1 MFFRVLKLDLKK
13 KKVMNILILI
23 FIILTT
29 IFSASGI
36 NNIVTVLN
44 GTDYYFDKAGV
55 GDYAVI
61 TTKDDKIFDILDN
74 SEAIKS
80 YKYDT
85 CMNVPKEN
93 LKIDGKDKIKS
104 ESDISFQSIENSG
117 IHFFDKD
124 NNEIQNVSKG
134 EVYTTVNFMKDNN
147 LSIGDKISVEF
158 DDVKIELKIVG
169 KAKDALLGSGFMGSI
184 RLIVNDED
192 YKTIEK
198 HLIANNEAKEKTSSS
213 MVYRIFYIETDNPSE
228 VEKCL
233 SDSSSIKFMGRRETL
248 KLTYVMNMMIAFIAL
263 VLSVCLIIVALL
275 ILKFTITFTINE
287 EYREIGVMKAIG
299 INNKSIRS
307 LYIIKYL
314 SLSIIGAI
322 VGFLASIPFGEMLIK
337 SATDNMVLGNSTG
350 SMLNIIGAIFVVITT
365 VLFAYVY
372 TRKIKKA
379 SPVDAIRNGQ
389 TGERYK
395 AKTIYKLKNSHV
407 RLNMYLAINDILS
420 APRRFITIIVT
431 FFVCLIFLLG
441 LVITADT
448 MKSKNL
454 ITVFCTESDVYFM
467 PNDAVDMYNYKSLE
481 ELDEKMIKKYEKL
494 FDENGMPCKICVDLH
509 YNYKTSFNGTTYN
522 IRCQQGFHIN
532 SEAYTYT
539 SGIAPKNENEVAITD
554 KVSEKIGAKIGDKL
568 KIDLGDGEK
577 ELIITAYFSTL
588 NNIGEVIRFSENV
601 PTKYDRLGGSQYFQV
616 DFTDNPSTEEINN
629 RIQKMRELLGTEAV
643 YEPAEFC
650 RILMTG
656 VADTMEAVQYFLLAI
671 TIIIVILVILLM
683 ELSFITNEKSQIA
696 LLKAIGFT
704 DKQIIKWH
712 IYRFALIAVVSA
724 LLAALLAIPITNLW
738 CSPIFAMMGAKHINY
753 SINPI
758 KIFIIY
764 PGIIVG
770 VTVITA
776 FFAALVTKKI
786 KSSDTA
792 NIE

>member
-1 MFFRVLKLDLKK
+1 MFFRILKLDLKK

-61 TTKDDKIFDILDN
+61 ATKDDKIFEILDN

-80 YKYDT
+80 YRYDIN
-85 CMNVPKEN
+85 MGISKEN
-93 LKIDGKDKIKS
+93 LKLEGNNKIKS
-104 ESDISFQSIENSG
+104 ESVISFQSIKNSG
-117 IHFFDKD
+117 IHYFDKD

-134 EVYTTVNFMKDNN
+134 EVYTTVNFMKENN
-147 LSIGDKISVEF
+147 LSIGDTITVEL
-158 DDVKIELKIVG
+158 DDVKIDLKILG
-169 KAKDALLGSGFMGSI
+169 KAKDALLGSGFMGNV
-184 RLIVNDED
+184 RLIVSDED
-192 YKTIEK
+192 YKTIEE
-198 HLIANNEAKEKTSSS
+198 HLIGNNESKGNVSSL
-213 MVYRIFYIETDNPSE
+213 MEYRVFYIETDNPSE

-233 SDSSSIKFMGRRETL
+233 SEVSSIKFMGRRDTL
-248 KLTYVMNMMIAFIAL
+248 KLSYVMNLIVAFIVLA
-263 VLSVCLIIVALL
+263 LSVCLILVALL

-314 SLSIIGAI
+314 SLAIIGAT

-337 SATDNMVLGNSTG
+337 SATENMVLGNSTG
-350 SMLNIIGAIFVVITT
+350 SILNIIGAIFVVFTT

-420 APRRFITIIVT
+420 APRRFITIIAT

-467 PNDAVDMYNYKSLE
+467 PNDAVEMYNYKSLE

-494 FDENGMPCKICVDLH
+494 FAENGMPCKICVDLH
-509 YNYKTSFNGTTYN
+509 YNYKTSFNGNSYN
-522 IRCQQGFHIN
+522 IRCQQGFHIS
-532 SEAYTYT
+532 SEDYTYN
-539 SGIAPKNENEVAITD
+539 SGIAPINENEVAITD

-577 ELIITAYFSTL
+577 ELIVTAYFSTL
-588 NNIGEVIRFSENV
+588 NNLGEVIRFSENV
-601 PTKYDRLGGSQYFQV
+601 PAKYDRLGSSQYFQV

-629 RIQKMRELLGTEAV
+629 RIEKMKKLLSTDAV

-650 RILMTG
+650 KTLMTG
-656 VADTMEAVQYFLLAI
+656 VADTMEAVKYFLLAI

-712 IYRFALIAVVSA
+712 IYRFFLIAVVSA
-724 LLAALLAIPITNLW
+724 LLSAVLAIPITNLW
-738 CSPIFAMMGAKHINY
+738 CTPIFGMMGAKHINY
-753 SINPI
+753 FINPI
-758 KIFIIY
+758 KVFLIY
-764 PGIIVG
+764 PGIIVV

-776 FFAALVTKKI
+776 WLAALVTKKI